1 MALSRS
7 DLEAKIAESTGLPR
21 TQVADV
27 LRSFEQEVT
36 SALVAGDSV
45 RLAGFL
51 SLETSQRAAR
61 KGRNPQTGAEID
73 IPAAR
78 VVKVSAGAPLKNAV
92 KG

>member
-7 DLEAKIAESTGLPR
+7 DLEARIAQGTGLPR

-27 LRSFEQEVT
+27 LRSFEKEIT

-45 RLAGFL
+45 RLSGFATF
-51 SLETSQRAAR
+51 ETGQRAAR
-61 KGRNPQTGAEID
+61 KGRNPQTGEEIN
-73 IPAAR
+73 IPASR
-78 VVKVSAGAPLKNAV
+78 VVKISAGSPLKAAV